1 VTDCNPFT
9 DLEPNQLPD
18 AVQLVAF
25 VDDQVS
31 VADWP
36 TVIVVGFAEIVTVG
50 TGAITGGVG
59 AFEAT
64 VKVVV
69 ATVDFPQVNVYTC

>member
-1 VTDCNPFT
+1 
-9 DLEPNQLPD
+9 
-18 AVQLVAF
+18 
-25 VDDQVS
+25 
-31 VADWP
+31 
-36 TVIVVGFAEIVTVG
+36 VIVVGFAEIVTVG